1 MEELFRQPSTS
12 HQTINYLFTIRSSQ
26 EKILSEKEVE
36 QQLDFKKGM
45 HQEVLWMKPWTF
57 SPLLLHS
64 TMKMQEVNLSITTF
78 LGVEKGNPS
87 DPLLKAVTESV
98 Q

>member
-45 HQEVLWMKPWTF
+45 HQEVL
-57 SPLLLHS
+57 
-64 TMKMQEVNLSITTF
+64 
-78 LGVEKGNPS
+78 
-87 DPLLKAVTESV
+87 
-98 Q
+98 